1 MVRQLEFA
9 LFDFRLHEE
18 YSPERGSRVLE
29 VLDEVRR
36 EVAVVHPP
44 AFNRFSHSFGHV
56 FGGGYAAGYYSYTW
70 AEVLSADAFSAFEET
85 GVLDLDTGRRYRQEI
100 LEVGGSRDALD
111 SFKAFRGRAPSI
123 DAMLRHLGIAA

>member
-1 MVRQLEFA
+1 MLVHSEPGAAEHVQALLDGVRN
-9 LFDFRLHEE
+9 
-18 YSPERGSRVLE
+18 
-29 VLDEVRR
+29 
-36 EVAVVHPP
+36 EVAVLIPP
-44 AFNRFSHSFGHV
+44 SFNRFQHSFSHI

-70 AEVLSADAFSAFEET
+70 AEVLSADAFSAFEES
-85 GVLDLDTGRRYRQEI
+85 GVLDLDTGRRYRREI